1 MSVDVSAAP
10 TVLGPALAAPPRAPG
25 SVRRTSTIDMRWPDG
40 IGTDMA
46 LLGRARDL
54 LTPIDG
60 SPARVLAEDVI
71 NARVAPDRSILEI
84 SSTPAR
90 AGVSDLVG
98 ARGGGRLRGLIAEV
112 MPDEL
117 ALGTPLYLLLDDL
130 AGATLVGGFAFSQ
143 WPELRP
149 ADWVNGRGDRVA
161 KRRMEGICAGFTPG
175 ATALSP
181 DNGTRFIHDI
191 KPVEPVLNAAD
202 PIGWHEL
209 VDVSEVSMRRS
220 RRIDVTVGEVIEIT
234 SFFQDS
240 ATVPAGGR
248 IAVHEYE
255 VNATAS
261 LDGVLLSVQADPRV
275 LPFVECPLAAMN
287 VEQVVGVPLRE
298 LRLTVLQRLKG
309 TVGCTHLND
318 VLRALAEVP
327 VLAEPLVLEQSLRS

>member
-1 MSVDVSAAP
+1 MPVDVSAAP
-10 TVLGPALAAPPRAPG
+10 IVLGPAHAAPPRALG

-40 IGTDMA
+40 VGTDMT

-54 LTPIDG
+54 LTPWDG
-60 SPARVLAEDVI
+60 SDARVLAEDVV
-71 NARVAPDRSILEI
+71 NARVSPDRSILEI
-84 SSTPAR
+84 SSVPAR
-90 AGVSDLVG
+90 FGVAQLAG
-98 ARGGGRLRGLIAEV
+98 ARGGGRLRGLLAEV
-112 MPDEL
+112 VPDEL

-143 WPELRP
+143 WPELMP
-149 ADWVNGRGDRVA
+149 AAWGSERGDRVA

-175 ATALSP
+175 STALSP
-181 DNGTRFIHDI
+181 DGSSRFIHDI
-191 KPVEPVLNAAD
+191 RPVESVLDPAD
-202 PIGWHEL
+202 PLGWHEL
-209 VDVSEVSMRRS
+209 LDISEVSMRRS
-220 RRIDVTVGEVIEIT
+220 RRIDVTVGEVIEVT

-275 LPFVECPLAAMN
+275 LPFVECPLAVLN
-287 VEQVVGVPLRE
+287 VGQVVGVPLRE

-309 TVGCTHLND
+309 TAGCTHLND

-327 VLAEPLVLEQSLRS
+327 VLAEPLVREQALRG